1 MEKTVQIKDD
11 LVIGKN
17 GDQDLAGDLFLPPEG
32 TENGAA
38 IVFVH
43 GGGWREGDKSQLR
56 GYGILLA
63 RHGFVCL
70 CTAYRLSHEALWP
83 AQIQDVKCAI
93 RYMRT
98 HADDLKID
106 PNRIGVSGNSAGG
119 HLSLMAGL
127 SVYESDFEGKTGN
140 NEVNSKVKAICA
152 IYPPAQIRKFDNTDP
167 IIDAYKALMGKDARQ
182 EDYDKASPLLQI
194 QADFPPTMLIHGSAD
209 SVVNLADSTDLYKK
223 LTEKGVPSEL
233 HIYSEEEHAFDSQSG
248 YGRTVAELQ
257 NLFFKKHL

>member
-1 MEKTVQIKDD
+1 MEKIVQIKDG
-11 LVIGKN
+11 LIIGKN
-17 GDQDLAGDLFLPPEG
+17 GNQDLTGDLFLPPEG

-63 RHGFVCL
+63 RQGFVCL
-70 CTAYRLSHEALWP
+70 CTAYRLSDEALWP

-93 RYMRT
+93 RYVRT

-106 PNRIGVSGNSAGG
+106 PNKIGVSGNSAGG

-127 SVYESDFEGKTGN
+127 SVYEPDFEGKAGN

-152 IYPPAQIRKFDNTDP
+152 IYPPAQIRKYDNSDP
-167 IIDAYKALMGKDARQ
+167 IIDAYKALMGKDAQQ

-194 QADFPPTMLIHGSAD
+194 KADFPPTMLIHGSTD

-223 LTEKGVPSEL
+223 LAEKGVPSEL

-248 YGRTVAELQ
+248 YGRSVAELQ
-257 NLFFKKHL
+257 NLFFKKYL